1 MKMSDIKEPKANLN
15 WLISIH
21 DEKTGE
27 MVDTKYLS
35 AADGVHSSADAIKY
49 WEKNLKKPGLRAN
62 ISDVKMGSR

>member
-1 MKMSDIKEPKANLN
+1 MKMSEIKSKSELN

-21 DEKTGE
+21 DEETGK

-35 AADGVHSSADAIKY
+35 AADGVHSSDDALKY

-62 ISDVKMGSR
+62 ISQVKMGRK

>member
-1 MKMSDIKEPKANLN
+1 MKMKDLKQELN

-21 DEKTGE
+21 DEETGKV
-27 MVDTKYLS
+27 VDTKYLS

-62 ISDVKMGSR
+62 ISDVKMGNR

>member
-1 MKMSDIKEPKANLN
+1 MKMSEFKEPKQDLN

-27 MVDTKYLS
+27 LVDTKYLS
-35 AADGVHSSADAIKY
+35 ADDGVHSSADAIKY

-62 ISDVKMGSR
+62 ISDVKMSR